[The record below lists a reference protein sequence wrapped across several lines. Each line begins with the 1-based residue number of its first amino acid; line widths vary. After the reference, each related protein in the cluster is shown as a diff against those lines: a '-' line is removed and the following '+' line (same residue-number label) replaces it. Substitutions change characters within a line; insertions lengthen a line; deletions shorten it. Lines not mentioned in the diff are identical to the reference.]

1 MVKDTEL
8 YNRLELK
15 PDASDTE
22 IKKAFLRLSKIWH
35 PDKHQE
41 QKEEA
46 SKKFQDIQQAKET
59 LLDTEKR
66 RMYDQIGMD
75 IFSQPQHGPPED
87 HPFASMF
94 GGGFPFG
101 MPGMPGMGRRQERQ
115 PDPLVETLNITLE
128 DVYNQRT
135 VPLTYTYQ
143 ALCKPCSGEGT
154 KDGKPSMC
162 GGCNGQGRRVHVVQ
176 MGPMVQ
182 QSISECPNCRGTGLI
197 VTDQNRCDTCK
208 GHGTFNQ
215 SKTRL
220 IPLKA
225 GLDTGN
231 KIYMPQK
238 GHHLKNGQ
246 RSDLIVMIQVM
257 PHEKFKRR
265 NEDLIIT
272 LELGLY
278 QALCG
283 YDKKLTHLDGRVFH
297 LHHDGPTS
305 SHTVRCLPT
314 EGMHKLDQLSKGSL
328 YVIFTIRLP
337 ALPPSAINEW
347 KKALQRL
354 DEQEVKLE
362 KEITQHNNA
371 QFTTLLP
378 VMDSTAVLSVMYF
391 KNQEPHREHEQ
402 HQQHERMPPQPGCA
416 HQ

>member
-8 YNRLELK
+8 YDRLELK
-15 PDASDTE
+15 GDATDTE

-75 IFSQPQHGPPED
+75 LFSQPQHGPPED
-87 HPFASMF
+87 HPFAHMF

-101 MPGMPGMGRRQERQ
+101 MPGMPGMQGRRQERQ
-115 PDPLVETLNITLE
+115 PEPLVETLHVTLE
-128 DVYNQRT
+128 DVYNQRS
-135 VPLTYTYQ
+135 VPITYTYQ

-154 KDGKPSMC
+154 KDGRPSMC
-162 GGCNGQGRRVHVVQ
+162 GGCNGQGKRVHVVQ
-176 MGPMVQ
+176 MGPMIQ
-182 QSISECPNCRGTGLI
+182 QSISDCPNCRGTGFM
-197 VTDQNRCDTCK
+197 VTEQNRCDVCK
-208 GHGTFNQ
+208 GHGNSSQ
-215 SKTRL
+215 SKTRY
-220 IPLKA
+220 IALKA

-246 RSDLIVMIQVM
+246 RSDLVIILQVS
-257 PHEKFKRR
+257 PHALFKRR
-265 NEDLIIT
+265 GDDLIVT
-272 LELGLY
+272 LELSLY

-283 YDKKLTHLDGRVFH
+283 FDKKLTHLDGRVFH
-297 LHHDGPTS
+297 LHHDGPTP

-314 EGMHKLDQLSKGSL
+314 EGMHKLEQLTKGSL
-328 YVIFTIRLP
+328 YIIFTIRLP
-337 ALPPSAINEW
+337 ALPPSAMNEW

-354 DEQEVKLE
+354 DEHEVKLE
-362 KEITQHNNA
+362 KEITQHINS

-378 VMDSTAVLSVMYF
+378 VPDPKPILSTIYF
-391 KNQEPHREHEQ
+391 KNQEHEPD
-402 HQQHERMPPQPGCA
+402 QQERAPPQPGCA